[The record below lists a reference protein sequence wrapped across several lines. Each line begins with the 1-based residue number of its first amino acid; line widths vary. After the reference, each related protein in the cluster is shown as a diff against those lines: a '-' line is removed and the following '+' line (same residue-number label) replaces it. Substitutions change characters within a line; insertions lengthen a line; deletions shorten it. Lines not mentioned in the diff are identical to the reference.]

1 MPSAGIARSGCQSRL
16 DPTQAPTEPTGQAT
30 KEETDCTK
38 QCSAGHRLSRC
49 VGGLR
54 HLLLGLIY
62 CLPILM
68 GILLNLRTSILHRDV
83 LRTRYHLGRTFPRF
97 SHLLRIAGDNRTYGS
112 NSCIS
117 QGRWIVPAG

>member
-1 MPSAGIARSGCQSRL
+1 MPSAVVARSGCQSPL

-38 QCSAGHRLSRC
+38 QRSAGHRLSRC

-68 GILLNLRTSILHRDV
+68 GIWLNLGTSILHSDV
-83 LRTRYHLGRTFPRF
+83 LRTRNPLGSTFPRF
-97 SHLLRIAGDNRTYGS
+97 SHLLRSAGGNRTSGS
-112 NSCIS
+112 NTSIS
-117 QGRWIVPAG
+117 QRRRLVPR